1 MYTNIRV
8 TGRSWRRER
17 GLPSNFDLAVLIIVA
32 YGVFITLTGFGMTK
46 RISHFDRA
54 QHDFHRRQQHR
65 PRYKKITL
73 NKMGKVTA
81 ENSVGVM
88 KPLIPKA
95 SDAESIIQTEAGEDG
110 DTNKEESEETNGSP
124 TEESSSVD
132 TTPEQTAI
140 TKSTI
145 VQPKKNV
152 GQPIEKSYLAIP
164 GAAAKKQSPEL
175 TGDANRLQ
183 WYDVIKNSPMYDEI
197 PDQPLKV
204 GLITRDLKAG
214 PTNHV
219 MMDGMRNSNHL
230 ELTKI
235 CYVTKKNGCGLMAED
250 PSIDLWL
257 IDANGIKTKA
267 KPGDLVHQLLDVV
280 NPHFQMLFIDYS
292 DRFVP
297 KGGFLENHYPD
308 VPATKFEQGH
318 IRFAI
323 RCIVKSRI
331 FRVKTMPYVKL
342 GTLVSPDYHD
352 NLSTKQGLPF
362 HAPFAVRTDFVNSI
376 QDLIGSLVANQTS
389 VKTNP
394 SSIPY
399 HPAFVMER
407 PLDVTHLWEVL
418 LPSKNNDL
426 RNLVTEKVQAMSNLP
441 HPLEKDRKIVVDT
454 SIQGDRAHKGR
465 WGVSDAYA
473 TTLLHSKIVVV
484 TQRDQWEDHF
494 RLFEATASGAM
505 VLMDVML
512 SLPHSLQN
520 GESVVFF
527 TSLEDLQEKALYYL
541 EHEDER
547 IAIARKGWEI
557 SMEKHRSW
565 HRMEEMLFG
574 RGVTDTRI
582 EDSWNPPPP
591 PGGENNNE

>member
-1 MYTNIRV
+1 
-8 TGRSWRRER
+8 
-17 GLPSNFDLAVLIIVA
+17 
-32 YGVFITLTGFGMTK
+32 
-46 RISHFDRA
+46 
-54 QHDFHRRQQHR
+54 
-65 PRYKKITL
+65 
-73 NKMGKVTA
+73 MGKVTS
-81 ENSVGVM
+81 ENSVGIM
-88 KPLIPKA
+88 KPLPRAAAA
-95 SDAESIIQTEAGEDG
+95 SLEKTRRVD
-110 DTNKEESEETNGSP
+110 EETVDDVPNEIKETEGRQTSP
-124 TEESSSVD
+124 TPPPTMPPQEPVAVHKQR
-132 TTPEQTAI
+132 TTTQHRAHYD
-140 TKSTI
+140 
-145 VQPKKNV
+145 VQPKK
-152 GQPIEKSYLAIP
+152 SFLAIP
-164 GAAAKKQSPEL
+164 GAHAKKPPPPIP
-175 TGDANRLQ
+175 GDANRQ
-183 WYDVIKNSPMYDEI
+183 HWYDVIKNSPMYDEI
-197 PDQPLKV
+197 PDQPLRV
-204 GLITRDLKAG
+204 AMITRDLKAG

-219 MMDGMRNSNHL
+219 LMDGMKNSDHL
-230 ELTKI
+230 ELTKV
-235 CYVTKKNGCGLMAED
+235 CFVTTRNGCSLSADD

-267 KPGDLVHQLLDVV
+267 HPGDLVHQLLDVV
-280 NPHFQMLFIDYS
+280 NPNFQILFIDYS

-297 KGGFLENHYPD
+297 KEGFLKNHYPD
-308 VPATKFEQGH
+308 VPATKFEQTH

-331 FRVKTMPYVKL
+331 FRVKTMDYVKL

-352 NLSTKQGLPF
+352 MLSTKQGLPF

-376 QDLIGSLVANQTS
+376 HDLIPSLVGNQT
-389 VKTNP
+389 VAKTNP
-394 SSIPY
+394 STIPY
-399 HPAFVMER
+399 HPAYVMDR

-426 RNLVTEKVQAMSNLP
+426 RNLVTEKVQQMASLQ
-441 HPLEKDRKIVVDT
+441 HPLEIDRKIVVDT

-527 TSLEDLQEKALYYL
+527 ESLEDLQQKALYYL
-541 EHEDER
+541 KHEDER

-557 SMEKHRSW
+557 SMTKHRSW

-582 EDSWNPPPP
+582 EDSWS
-591 PGGENNNE
+591 PGGGGDENIA